1 MCHWICADLRDTQMV
16 ESEVVDMNAKQFG
29 LAVVLLSAAAV
40 IAGVITIAYR
50 WYVIWNEIFNHAS
63 Y

>member
-1 MCHWICADLRDTQMV
+1 
-16 ESEVVDMNAKQFG
+16 MNAKQFG
-29 LAVVLLSAAAV
+29 LAVVLLSAVAV

-50 WYVIWNEIFNHAS
+50 WYAIWNELFNHAS